1 MNQERKP
8 VTSSNVL
15 FAIDE
20 SGAKGYANQAES
32 YSGEIGVLA
41 GILVTQENEV
51 DVRPVFQ
58 DIYERYKTETG
69 KLHITDLESGQQE
82 TLREDIYASIREL
95 KLPCFW
101 YAIHVQGLHDWYLT
115 ERNIFEKPLQATREA
130 SRQTRIKPSNTSNKP
145 HLMHEKLFE
154 GLFGHLIAFL
164 VEQGIKD
171 VSIEIRTDQIDKS
184 TVKTFRKS
192 ADEFL
197 SDDSYRREHTGWD
210 TVTKQVVKGYI
221 QIDIE
226 APSILN
232 IGLAVNS
239 LEINTIDGG
248 DGYVVAADV
257 LANSLHNLFKTR
269 NQSERYKP
277 LNNPAAIKNH
287 PLADNLWPFQQQ
299 FNDDLIG
306 DRLCRHPRSQSE

>member
-1 MNQERKP
+1 MVN
-8 VTSSNVL
+8 
-15 FAIDE
+15 
-20 SGAKGYANQAES
+20 
-32 YSGEIGVLA
+32 
-41 GILVTQENEV
+41 QENEV

-58 DIYERYKTETG
+58 DIYERYKTETR
-69 KLHITDLESGQQE
+69 KLHITDLESGKQK

-115 ERNIFEKPLQATREA
+115 ERNTLEKPLQAIREA
-130 SRQTRIKPSNTSNKP
+130 SRQTRIKPSNNTSNKP

-164 VEQGIKD
+164 EEQGIKD
-171 VSIEIRTDQIDKS
+171 VSIEIRTDKIDKS

-192 ADEFL
+192 AVEFL
-197 SDDSYRREHTGWD
+197 SDDPYRREHTGWD
-210 TVTKQVVKGYI
+210 TMTNQIVKGYI

-232 IGLAVNS
+232 IGLAVNN
-239 LEINTIDGG
+239 LKINTIDGG
-248 DGYVVAADV
+248 DGYVIAADV

-277 LNNPAAIKNH
+277 LNDPAAIKMH
-287 PLADNLWPFQQQ
+287 PLADSLWPFQQR
-299 FNDDLIG
+299 FNNDLVG
-306 DRLCRHPRSQSE
+306 DGLFRHPKSQR